1 METENNITLDF
12 RDYYEL
18 VDATILDSL
27 NAMFRHTMKEE
38 LTKEDYHHFFEVD
51 VTKIEFDDDPEE
63 KLFWTEAAQFIQ
75 LGFNIGVMPSDL
87 GVDLTTVLLN
97 HGWIP

>member
-1 METENNITLDF
+1 METENNITQDLI
-12 RDYYEL
+12 DYYEL

-27 NAMFRHTMKEE
+27 NAIFRHTMKEE

-63 KLFWTEAAQFIQ
+63 KLFWTEAAKFIE
-75 LGFNIGVMPSDL
+75 LGFNLAVSPYDL
-87 GVDLTTVLLN
+87 GVALATVLLN